1 MEWLGGGFKS
11 LSLVLWAKVAE
22 MWCDAISLPL
32 GKCFELL
39 AGEPASSKA
48 AYVSLGLQLSV
59 RGWIR
64 RDEDTSV

>member
-1 MEWLGGGFKS
+1 M
-11 LSLVLWAKVAE
+11 AE

-48 AYVSLGLQLSV
+48 AYISLGLQCKCK
-59 RGWIR
+59 GM
-64 RDEDTSV
+64 D